1 MVRENEM
8 NIRQKSRGPGFTT
21 VEYAMLIA
29 VIVAALVGMQL
40 PLRRAI
46 SAKWRESVDSIGGG
60 RQYESRGSHATQV
73 IAD

>member
-1 MVRENEM
+1 MVGENEM
-8 NIRQKSRGPGFTT
+8 NIRQRNRGPGFTAI
-21 VEYAMLIA
+21 EYAVLLA
-29 VIVAALVGMQL
+29 VVVGALVVMQL

-73 IAD
+73 IKY